1 MSHSHLLHSTSSP
14 SHSFPPPPPLFI
26 ALPYTARPPLAL
38 PCLSSPF
45 ILWSHSFPHPPLPL
59 QSGLLGLPS
68 SCWACPP
75 SAHTHW
81 QLSSSA
87 RPLVK
92 KKAALCLLR
101 LFRKNPDI
109 ISTDTCSVCLD
120 RPNSHLLH
128 LLHKK
133 PDMMSN
139 GTTRGEFHV
148 QHHPSTS
155 PPGHCTIATP
165 CQPPIPIATHIPA
178 HEPPLPLLIPLS
190 QTTAHNYPLPI
201 LSPSC
206 RPQRMASLL
215 EERSLSVLLAAM
227 SLLVALVAAN
237 PEAYLCCVPKCVK
250 VLERLAKCVDISQDY
265 TYYAI
270 PSPWLQVCCVCV
282 SCAVPSPR
290 PACRHASASASVLCH
305 THPVTLAAGAV
316 VKCHSLPWP
325 FRFMSFSHLLPPPP
339 LPPPTLSFHLIVPPP
354 LFPSIRFSPH
364 PPPPPLNTCPPAGAA
379 GRQVKVLRYFPSIK
393 DKFWD
398 T

>member
-109 ISTDTCSVCLD
+109 ISTDTW
-120 RPNSHLLH
+120 
-128 LLHKK
+128 
-133 PDMMSN
+133 
-139 GTTRGEFHV
+139 
-148 QHHPSTS
+148 
-155 PPGHCTIATP
+155 
-165 CQPPIPIATHIPA
+165 
-178 HEPPLPLLIPLS
+178 
-190 QTTAHNYPLPI
+190 
-201 LSPSC
+201 
-206 RPQRMASLL
+206 PQRMASLL

-270 PSPWLQVCCVCV
+270 PSPWLQVKTM
-282 SCAVPSPR
+282 R
-290 PACRHASASASVLCH
+290 VL
-305 THPVTLAAGAV
+305 
-316 VKCHSLPWP
+316 
-325 FRFMSFSHLLPPPP
+325 
-339 LPPPTLSFHLIVPPP
+339 
-354 LFPSIRFSPH
+354 
-364 PPPPPLNTCPPAGAA
+364 
-379 GRQVKVLRYFPSIK
+379 QYFPSIEDPSIRK
-393 DKFWD
+393 SLLEVCCVAPSISSPLPSFESTQKSPRF
-398 T
+398 